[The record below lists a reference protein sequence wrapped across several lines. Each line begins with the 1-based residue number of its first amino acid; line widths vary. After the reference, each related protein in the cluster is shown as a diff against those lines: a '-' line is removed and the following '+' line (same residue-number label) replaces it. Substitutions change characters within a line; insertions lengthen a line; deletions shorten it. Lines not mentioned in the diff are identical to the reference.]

1 MFEALAS
8 VDNRVLECVLEC
20 SSSRFFSSQSVAY
33 RSLEASLDGGAL
45 ERLKAIIIFSNLD
58 KFAGSPSC
66 RCRMLRLFALAS
78 ALLCSA
84 DEDLRPKYAR
94 VEGEVETLWQR
105 PTTEPKGIFFIAH
118 GCQHQ
123 ATDVFDE
130 VAEDGWKFES
140 CAASNYGKCLGLPE
154 EGILRRYAL
163 KRGYVVMA
171 VSGGSGVRSCWYGQ
185 RDVTKVGAAVRHI
198 RKVEKLSENLP
209 LLALGASS
217 GGAFVG
223 LLPGVDASVGLG
235 KLQCIVPEIMDVDS
249 SINDAVP
256 TLFVHMPRDERT
268 ASFVADSVA
277 DLTSRGVRVK
287 ELRVEPRPLTPA
299 FLQSCLAETDATKL
313 VTALQDHSVLD
324 SKGFLL
330 SDARGREWVPAALE
344 ALPNS
349 LDSFK
354 PDASCLAEL
363 MNVAWAKHEFSAQY
377 AKEIF
382 DFCEDEGAQEP
393 VFAEMQ
399 DAPADEGSWKTRFG
413 NMEVFEFGAASHPL
427 AIALPGANP
436 SLIRE
441 FDPIATRLA
450 KEGYHVL
457 LPHVHANQKTRPGKV
472 SEKDLEGLLQDLLR
486 KSGRE
491 EIAVLLGKSWGGGM
505 ASSLAGSDVLKVQKL
520 VLVAPAHAEPSSWPT
535 SLPVAVF
542 WAEDDAVVPLPT
554 SPSLRTRVQLFHTEP
569 TGGHRVLSSY
579 VEPIA
584 SFVRAS
590 AATEVDAK
598 GVPKKSGKVDT
609 ARESRAEKILALIAA
624 FVTMGACLVFV
635 QRRKT
640 AAQIK
645 RSRPQKIGGAL
656 EQLSNLDVQK
666 LQLVPYHGIHCPPSK
681 MVEAEVTKVRSDSAR
696 SPQFGEGWEEMPD
709 GSVYVDTQ
717 LMGRGLLTARTVV
730 HSRT

>member
-1 MFEALAS
+1 
-8 VDNRVLECVLEC
+8 
-20 SSSRFFSSQSVAY
+20 
-33 RSLEASLDGGAL
+33 
-45 ERLKAIIIFSNLD
+45 
-58 KFAGSPSC
+58 
-66 RCRMLRLFALAS
+66 MLRLFALAS
-78 ALLCSA
+78 ALQCSA
-84 DEDLRPKYAR
+84 DESADLRPKYAR

-140 CAASNYGKCLGLPE
+140 CATSNYGRCLGLPE

-163 KRGYVVMA
+163 NRGYVVMA
-171 VSGGSGVRSCWYGQ
+171 VSGGSGMRSCWYGQ
-185 RDVTKVGAAVRHI
+185 RDVAKVGAAVRHI
-198 RKVEKLSENLP
+198 RNVEKLSEDLP

-223 LLPGVDASVGLG
+223 LLPGADASVGLG

-249 SINDAVP
+249 SINDGVP

-268 ASFVADSVA
+268 ASFVAESIA
-277 DLTSRGVRVK
+277 DLTSRGVPVK
-287 ELRVEPRPLTPA
+287 ELRVEPRAITPA
-299 FLQSCLAETDATKL
+299 FLQSCLAEADAAKL
-313 VTALQDHSVLD
+313 VTALQDHSVVD

-344 ALPNS
+344 TLPNS

-363 MNVAWAKHEFSAQY
+363 LNVAWAKHEFSAQY
-377 AKEIF
+377 AEEIF
-382 DFCEDEGAQEP
+382 DFCEDKGAQGP
-393 VFAEMQ
+393 VFAETQ
-399 DAPADEGSWKTRFG
+399 EARAEDSWKTRFG
-413 NMEVFEFGAASHPL
+413 KMEVFEFGAASHPL

-436 SLIRE
+436 SLIHE
-441 FDPIATRLA
+441 FDSVATGLA

-457 LPHVHANQKTRPGKV
+457 LPHLHANQRTRPGKL

-486 KSGRE
+486 TCGRQ

-505 ASSLAGSDVLKVQKL
+505 ASSLAGSDALKVQKL
-520 VLVAPAHAEPSSWPT
+520 VLVAPAHVQPSSWPA

-554 SPSLRTRVQLFHTEP
+554 SPSLRTRVQLFHTQP

-579 VEPIA
+579 VEPIS
-584 SFVRAS
+584 SFLRS
-590 AATEVDAK
+590 STTEVDAK
-598 GVPKKSGKVDT
+598 GVPKKSGKVDA
-609 ARESRAEKILALIAA
+609 ARESRGEKILALIAA
-624 FVTMGACLVFV
+624 FVTMGVCLVFV

-640 AAQIK
+640 AAHIM

-656 EQLSNLDVQK
+656 E
-666 LQLVPYHGIHCPPSK
+666 
-681 MVEAEVTKVRSDSAR
+681 
-696 SPQFGEGWEEMPD
+696 
-709 GSVYVDTQ
+709 
-717 LMGRGLLTARTVV
+717 
-730 HSRT
+730 